1 MVVTP
6 GQEPGLWHGIPRDE
20 IDWHPVV
27 NEEKYIG
34 CGFCFLT
41 CGKGVF
47 GFDWE
52 RKKSVVIHTEKCVVG
67 CQTYANLSP
76 ATAIRFA
83 EEGDNPR
90 ARVQR
95 LIKERKVLPMVKKRA
110 CHDADLTSG
119 AYKGSISGE
128 KTIKRAKELKT
139 MLSLVER
146 EQYLRQIPIIG
157 EAGQE
162 RLRDAAVLVAGAGGL
177 GSVCAQ
183 MCACAGFG
191 KIRIVDNDVVER
203 HNLNRQVLYAARDHG
218 LFKVE
223 VAARRLRENN
233 PFLLV
238 EPVREKI
245 TRETIGGLARGID
258 VIIDGMDN
266 YDARYILDDAAFEV
280 GIPLVHG
287 AVNGFY
293 GQVSSIIPGSTPCL
307 HCIVPHPPPSGNIPI
322 LGVTVG
328 TIGSIQVAEAIK
340 LVTGLGRP
348 MAGRMLLW
356 DGLMGEA
363 EVIPVTSDPSCTRCN
378 GRSVSP

>member
-1 MVVTP
+1 M
-6 GQEPGLWHGIPRDE
+6 
-20 IDWHPVV
+20 
-27 NEEKYIG
+27 
-34 CGFCFLT
+34 
-41 CGKGVF
+41 
-47 GFDWE
+47 
-52 RKKSVVIHTEKCVVG
+52 
-67 CQTYANLSP
+67 
-76 ATAIRFA
+76 
-83 EEGDNPR
+83 
-90 ARVQR
+90 
-95 LIKERKVLPMVKKRA
+95 
-110 CHDADLTSG
+110 
-119 AYKGSISGE
+119 
-128 KTIKRAKELKT
+128 T

-146 EQYLRQIPIIG
+146 ERYLRQIPLLG
-157 EAGQE
+157 ETGQE

-218 LFKVE
+218 LFKVD

-233 PFLLV
+233 PLISV
-238 EPVREKI
+238 EPVRETI
-245 TRETIGGLARGID
+245 TRESIGGLVCGID

-266 YDARYILDDAAFEV
+266 YDARYILDDAAFGE

-293 GQVSSIIPGSTPCL
+293 GQVSSVIPGKTPCL

-328 TIGSIQVAEAIK
+328 TVGSIQVAEAIK
-340 LVTGLGRP
+340 LVTGLGKP
-348 MAGRMLLW
+348 IAGRMLLW

-363 EVIPVTSDPSCTRCN
+363 EVIPVSRDPSCTRCN
-378 GRSVSP
+378 GGGVVP

>member
-1 MVVTP
+1 M
-6 GQEPGLWHGIPRDE
+6 
-20 IDWHPVV
+20 
-27 NEEKYIG
+27 
-34 CGFCFLT
+34 
-41 CGKGVF
+41 
-47 GFDWE
+47 
-52 RKKSVVIHTEKCVVG
+52 
-67 CQTYANLSP
+67 
-76 ATAIRFA
+76 
-83 EEGDNPR
+83 
-90 ARVQR
+90 
-95 LIKERKVLPMVKKRA
+95 
-110 CHDADLTSG
+110 
-119 AYKGSISGE
+119 
-128 KTIKRAKELKT
+128 T

-146 EQYLRQIPIIG
+146 ERYLRQIPLLG
-157 EAGQE
+157 ETGQE

-218 LFKVE
+218 LFKVD

-233 PFLLV
+233 PWLSV
-238 EPVREKI
+238 EPVRETI
-245 TRETIGGLARGID
+245 TRESIGGLVCGID

-266 YDARYILDDAAFEV
+266 YDARYILDDAAFGE

-293 GQVSSIIPGSTPCL
+293 GQVSSIIPGETPCL
-307 HCIVPHPPPSGNIPI
+307 HCIVPHPPPPGDVPI

-328 TIGSIQVAEAIK
+328 TVGSIQVAEAIK
-340 LVTGLGRP
+340 LVTGLGKP

-363 EVIPVTSDPSCTRCN
+363 EVIPVARDPSCTRCN
-378 GRSVSP
+378 GRGVAP